1 MPGAWILS
9 TKVNAIDW
17 GHAID
22 LILGWAQAR
31 ESRYVCVC
39 NVHMVVEAQRAP
51 EVRQAVSSGDLV
63 LPDGMPLVWLLRRL
77 GYPAQPRISGPDLF
91 RGLCAEAATKNVRV
105 FLLGSSPQTLERMTH
120 KFEQSHPELR
130 IAGTYSPTYAGTI
143 SAPDLNAIRAIRE
156 SQADLVF
163 VSLGCPKQETWMAV
177 HRPHLSA
184 VTIGVGAA
192 FDFVAGTVKR
202 APTWMQ
208 RSGLEWFYRVCAEPR
223 RLWRRYLTTNA
234 LFITRVATLL
244 MSRRLGHRPIGEIE
258 ARRG

>member
-9 TKVNAIDW
+9 TKVNAISW
-17 GHAID
+17 TNAVK
-22 LILGWAQAR
+22 LIVAWAQAR

-51 EVRQAVSSGDLV
+51 DVKRAVSGGDLV

-77 GYPAQPRISGPDLF
+77 GYRSQPRISGPDLF
-91 RGLCAEAATKNVRV
+91 RALCAEVQKKGVRV
-105 FLLGSSPQTLERMTH
+105 FLLGGSTETLERLQKRLTEE
-120 KFEQSHPELR
+120 FQGLR
-130 IAGTYSPTYAGTI
+130 VAGTYSPTYTGTI
-143 SAPDLNAIRAIRE
+143 SSPDFNAIKAIRE
-156 SQADLVF
+156 AKADLVF

-177 HRPHLSA
+177 HRPHLPA

-202 APTWMQ
+202 APKWMQ

-234 LFITRVATLL
+234 LFLTRVAALL
-244 MSRRLGHRPIGEIE
+244 VSRRLGHRPIGEIE
-258 ARRG
+258 ARQG